1 MLSMCRPWD
10 IYLLDNGRMPKTSLQ
25 PRERLDTTGGHDT
38 YEGILGECIRR
49 AAQWP
54 VKDPTAPISAM
65 AAVTQNLS
73 FGITASNSFE
83 QPFLVAKRFS
93 ALNHLTNG
101 RMSWNIVTSYKKAAF
116 KTTDMDIPIE
126 LDERTFAPIIGKT
139 DEEARAKY
147 EELKKYASVVEG
159 LVLFSGWTGIDI
171 SKIALDQET
180 TILGSLEANKVT
192 GWLDSLLTTSKEI
205 PRWTPRVIAERA
217 AIGGLDPVAIGSP
230 ATVAEE
236 TERWIQ
242 EADLDGCNLAYVA
255 TPGTFKEVVD
265 LLIPEL
271 KRRRV

>member
-1 MLSMCRPWD
+1 M
-10 IYLLDNGRMPKTSLQ
+10 
-25 PRERLDTTGGHDT
+25 
-38 YEGILGECIRR
+38 
-49 AAQWP
+49 
-54 VKDPTAPISAM
+54 
-65 AAVTQNLS
+65 
-73 FGITASNSFE
+73 
-83 QPFLVAKRFS
+83 
-93 ALNHLTNG
+93 
-101 RMSWNIVTSYKKAAF
+101 
-116 KTTDMDIPIE
+116 
-126 LDERTFAPIIGKT
+126 
-139 DEEARAKY
+139 
-147 EELKKYASVVEG
+147 VEG